1 MVNIRKKPIHIAH
14 VVYSFATGGL
24 ENGVVNIINRL
35 PEHEYIHSIICITD
49 HDKEFFNRITVA
61 NVEIYDLDKPAGKGI
76 SWLFK
81 CWRLLK
87 KLKPD
92 ICHSRNLNA
101 LEAQLAAFLAGVSTR
116 THGEHG
122 WDVSDLG
129 GSNVKYQKLRKFFRP
144 FIHQY
149 IALSLEAKNYLLEKI
164 GVQESKINHICNGV
178 DVSKFKPNKNRSL
191 LPRDFTDDDSLIFG
205 TVGRLAEVKNQ
216 TFLVSSF
223 LELWQQIPEKQNNL
237 KLVIIGDGVLMPKL
251 KTMVAAADANR
262 AVWFAG
268 RRDNVSELMNQF
280 DVFVLPSLAEGI
292 SNTLLEAMASGLPYI
307 ATDVGGNADL
317 VLPQHKNSH
326 IVEVNNNK
334 QLISAMQIYV
344 DSPDKLL
351 KEIEQVRSHCV
362 ENFSLAGMVEKYHQF
377 YQKKYN

>member
-1 MVNIRKKPIHIAH
+1 
-14 VVYSFATGGL
+14 
-24 ENGVVNIINRL
+24 
-35 PEHEYIHSIICITD
+35 
-49 HDKEFFNRITVA
+49 
-61 NVEIYDLDKPAGKGI
+61 
-76 SWLFK
+76 
-81 CWRLLK
+81 
-87 KLKPD
+87 
-92 ICHSRNLNA
+92 LNA

-164 GVQESKINHICNGV
+164 GVQESKISHICNGV

-362 ENFSLAGMVEKYHQF
+362 ENFSLASMVEKYHQF